1 MVRGRATCV
10 HEAGARWYAACI
22 RRRGNFYLAPE
33 TRSSMSP
40 RSHAQGTSW
49 RLVISLAGLWLAA
62 AIVLAAVA
70 APANAVQSA
79 PATTAATAGARVQPA
94 GQRPEA
100 PLITVLLAGGAVATV
115 AIRSRG
121 VRGQPARQA
130 VRIR

>member
-1 MVRGRATCV
+1 
-10 HEAGARWYAACI
+10 
-22 RRRGNFYLAPE
+22 
-33 TRSSMSP
+33 MSP

-70 APANAVQSA
+70 APANAAQKA
-79 PATTAATAGARVQPA
+79 PPTTAPTASARVQPT

-100 PLITVLLAGGAVATV
+100 PFITLLLAGGAVATV
-115 AIRSRG
+115 AVRSRG
-121 VRGQPARQA
+121 TRRQPVRQA